1 MEKTTW
7 WAAVDKTGRFYAHPE
22 KPIRYKHSGL
32 WHNDKEFYH
41 FLGLDFIHGMTWEDE
56 PVEIDVIFKPK
67 KNGNQSI

>member
-7 WAAVDKTGRFYAHPE
+7 WAAADKNGRQFAHPAQPKRNE
-22 KPIRYKHSGL
+22 KSG
-32 WHNDKEFYH
+32 WWTNENEFYH
-41 FLGLDFIHGMTWEDE
+41 FLGMDFIHGLKWEDE